1 VKNIKK
7 GIDISRKAWYTIIKE
22 NARPPDRAKEKIM
35 NKKFKV
41 EYNPTNEYGSEWF
54 TVEETVEAETEEE
67 AIDYAKEAM
76 IESARAFGY
85 EYDEAVET
93 HNNYSWRAEEV

>member
-1 VKNIKK
+1 
-7 GIDISRKAWYTIIKE
+7 
-22 NARPPDRAKEKIM
+22 M

-54 TVEETVEAETEEE
+54 TVEETIEAETEEE

-93 HNNYSWRAEEV
+93 HNNYFWRAEEV

>member
-1 VKNIKK
+1 
-7 GIDISRKAWYTIIKE
+7 
-22 NARPPDRAKEKIM
+22 M
-35 NKKFKV
+35 NNKFEV

-85 EYDEAVET
+85 EYDEAVEI
-93 HNNYSWRAEEV
+93 HNNYSWRATVID